1 MIKCLKI
8 VSQSLILA
16 SKSVCLASFEGESP
30 AANVYLQEIND
41 FFSLPPFAL
50 AELNFLRFF
59 SSLFFSL
66 FWLRVSN
73 IPFAC
78 TVQTAHGGILLLR
91 GGATA
96 ETRSPTTSFVSSL
109 PPHPFFLSHVIV
121 FSALLFPGQ
130 RYLITSTGALYILDV
145 LPEDG
150 LNNYRCTTRH
160 RYTGET
166 RQSNSARLIV
176 SGQRKPSPNL
186 RKPQQAHQPGN
197 PALWVKK
204 PPCSSTTNKKKSL
217 QSVNDGPLIRK
228 FMGRFMRPG
237 RSSETLPRILIH
249 RKNSK
254 QTGSK

>member
-1 MIKCLKI
+1 MIKGLKI
-8 VSQSLILA
+8 VFQSLVLA

-41 FFSLPPFAL
+41 FFALPPFAL

-59 SSLFFSL
+59 FFLFFFLLAARFQALPFLALCKQPTEESSFAAARRLRLTRRFLRL
-66 FWLRVSN
+66 F
-73 IPFAC
+73 F
-78 TVQTAHGGILLLR
+78 
-91 GGATA
+91 
-96 ETRSPTTSFVSSL
+96 
-109 PPHPFFLSHVIV
+109 PPSHVIV

-176 SGQRKPSPNL
+176 SGQRKPPRNL
-186 RKPQQAHQPGN
+186 RKPEQAHAQAPTWQPGF
-197 PALWVKK
+197 KGK
-204 PPCSSTTNKKKSL
+204 SPPSSMMKKKHFR
-217 QSVNDGPLIRK
+217 SVNDGPRVRK
-228 FMGRFMRPG
+228 FMGRFMRLG
-237 RSSETLPRILIH
+237 RLCETLLRILIH
-249 RKNSK
+249 AKKKTR
-254 QTGSK
+254 T